1 MMTFNRGIGYMWYC
15 GGFIGQHIFYH
26 TQKQKQKIHARAAFQ
41 IQMSI
46 TTDLVDVFLQD
57 PFLYFGL
64 QLSWEST
71 RLIIVKSMVQIHLSR
86 PFGSLVK
93 WLTQGAATA

>member
-1 MMTFNRGIGYMWYC
+1 MMTFNRGIGQMWYC

-57 PFLYFGL
+57 PFLLLFRL
-64 QLSWEST
+64 VAQLGEHTTDNREVNGSN
-71 RLIIVKSMVQIHLSR
+71 
-86 PFGSLVK
+86 PFKPTNIAEWSKGDDDQL
-93 WLTQGAATA
+93 